1 MQHTYVVSCLARTKN
16 LEWPQIIVKL
26 ILMKVNWKCVICA
39 HSRRSKTKH
48 SFTTLRWNTKRKQDL
63 TVLAVIVNSTLN
75 IRWKDI
81 SKVRFKLDQNLTLFG
96 TGFDRKKKCPCLAP
110 SRVEATF
117 TSLLTG
123 WQSNPIANMES
134 LMKIQRKESNFKI
147 TRDKKYLTLCQ
158 ITLKDIEYDFK
169 MDLESL
175 LVVSLQTIWFMCQI
189 VYGVRW
195 KQICLCT

>member
-1 MQHTYVVSCLARTKN
+1 MVVSASTNQVWTKITIGSYAHVFCHSESDTSGVTLHQMHTYVVSCLARTKN

-48 SFTTLRWNTKRKQDL
+48 SFTTLRWNTKRKRDL

-96 TGFDRKKKCPCLAP
+96 TGFEMKEKNVHYN
-110 SRVEATF
+110 SAT
-117 TSLLTG
+117 
-123 WQSNPIANMES
+123 
-134 LMKIQRKESNFKI
+134 
-147 TRDKKYLTLCQ
+147 
-158 ITLKDIEYDFK
+158 
-169 MDLESL
+169 
-175 LVVSLQTIWFMCQI
+175 
-189 VYGVRW
+189 
-195 KQICLCT
+195 